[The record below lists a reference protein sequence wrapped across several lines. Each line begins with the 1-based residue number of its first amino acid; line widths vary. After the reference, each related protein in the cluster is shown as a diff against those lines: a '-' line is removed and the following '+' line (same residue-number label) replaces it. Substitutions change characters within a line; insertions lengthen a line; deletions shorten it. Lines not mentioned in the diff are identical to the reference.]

1 MTPFPREEYRE
12 LSPYDPGRSPVAV
25 DLSDNTNLWG
35 CHPEG
40 LKILRGLND
49 DGLARYP
56 GVYASGLKAAVHRK
70 FGVPVECIT
79 TGCGSDDLLDSAF
92 RCATTPPGV
101 VAFPTPTFSMVEIFA
116 RMNGL
121 DPHPVSMDA
130 VREDPTVL
138 LEPDPAVI
146 YLCSP
151 NNPTGESLP
160 LDGLLSLLDAV
171 ALAGPPV
178 VLDEA
183 YADFSG
189 ESLIPIAAQSPHF
202 LVLRTLSKAHGL
214 AGLRVGYG
222 IGSPDLVAEVEKSR
236 GPYKVNRLAEMVGTA
251 AVDDDQGW
259 VEGVVD
265 RVQVNRDRLFDE
277 MVERGLTPL
286 PSDANFLLVPVEP
299 ADAALVTRALLEQD
313 VAVRPFPNLPGID
326 DAIRVS
332 IGPWPLM
339 ERFLEALDGLLLGR
353 THNGAE
359 GAEEGDAP

>member
-1 MTPFPREEYRE
+1 MTPFPREDYRD

-40 LKILRGLND
+40 LDILRSLND
-49 DGLARYP
+49 NGLARYP
-56 GVYASGLKAAVHRK
+56 GVYASGLKAAVHRRY
-70 FGVPVECIT
+70 GVPMECVT
-79 TGCGSDDLLDSAF
+79 TGCGSDDLLDSVF

-101 VAFPTPTFSMVEIFA
+101 VSFPTPTFSMVEIFT

-121 DPHPVSMDA
+121 EPHPVPMDVVTA
-130 VREDPTVL
+130 DPTVL
-138 LEPDPAVI
+138 LESDPAVV

-160 LDGLLSLLDAV
+160 LDGLLLLLDAV
-171 ALAGPPV
+171 APEGPPV

-189 ESLIPIAAQSPHF
+189 ESLIPIAVQSPRL

-222 IGSPDLVAEVEKSR
+222 VGSPDLIAEVEKSR

-251 AVDDDQGW
+251 ALDDGRGW
-259 VEGVVD
+259 VESVVD
-265 RVQVNRDRLFDE
+265 RVRSNRDRLFHELAD
-277 MVERGLTPL
+277 RGLAPL
-286 PSDANFLLVPVEP
+286 PSDANFLLVPVGP
-299 ADAALVTRALLEQD
+299 ADATLVALALRERE
-313 VAVRPFPNLPGID
+313 VAVRPFPELPSVG

-339 ERFLEALDGLLLGR
+339 ERFLEALDDLLVG
-353 THNGAE
+353 GATSGGE
-359 GAEEGDAP
+359 DADQGSSP